1 MTTVTTSQPQT
12 DISVLHAQLQQLQQ
26 ENARLSLINQFAID
40 LHELTGAD
48 DILNYAAKHVVAGL
62 GFVDC
67 AIFILAADGETLVR
81 KAATGTRDLPSHLG
95 ISELKVGDGLVGYA
109 ASIKQSVLVS
119 DTRDDPHYLAD
130 LVPSL
135 SELVVPILDGDE
147 LLGVLD
153 CEHSQINYFSVEHQQ
168 ILEVVASI
176 LASKLRKSQ
185 MLDTLESSVSKLEY
199 AERLQKALYEI
210 ASFSYFA
217 NDFSSFYKRLH
228 QIVNSLIYAPNFFI
242 ALFDDETQTLQFPYF
257 ADTEDE
263 IDPNQVYGSDV
274 LEHSLTGHVFR
285 SKQPLLICR
294 QQMAD
299 FDREH
304 QVRTYGS
311 EPESWLGVPFQSSDT
326 VRGVVVVQSY
336 VANIQYSE
344 RDLELM
350 IFVSQHISNAL
361 ERVFSEKRLQHQAL
375 HDALT
380 ALPNRSLLM
389 DRIGQAF
396 KRMQRFPANHLAVMY
411 LDLDRFKTVND
422 TLGHQ
427 VGDAF
432 LIQVGR
438 VLKLCMRQTD
448 TLARLGG
455 DEFAVV
461 LEDVASLADVTDV
474 AQRIIQALQQPL
486 LVGDHML
493 LTSCSIGIALASSE
507 DQLQSAD
514 ELIRRADIAMYQAK
528 QDGRGVYRIYSSD
541 MKVEESQEFR
551 LGLEIKAALA
561 KQHFMLHYQP
571 IISLDTDD
579 TIGFEA
585 LIRWTHQSRGAITPD
600 EFIPYAEKNGLIG
613 LIDHYVLRQSIEQ
626 IRLWRQNYAMPF
638 YVSVNV
644 SGLAFSEP
652 DFAAAVIQKL
662 AEADVPARYLAIEI
676 TERALIEN
684 IEQARLCLK
693 QLRQH
698 GVKVLLDDFGT
709 GYSSLSYLNEF
720 KLDVLKIDRSFIA
733 NMKPRIQDNP
743 VVNTVI
749 ALAKTLNLKVVAEGV
764 ETSLQRQLLK
774 ELGCDAGQGYWFAKA
789 LPAADAVKWLR

>member
-1 MTTVTTSQPQT
+1 MTTVIISKPHT
-12 DISVLHAQLQQLQQ
+12 DISVLQAQLELLQQ

-67 AIFILAADGETLVR
+67 AIFILAGDGHTLVR
-81 KAATGTRDLPSHLG
+81 KAGTGTRDLPSHLG
-95 ISELKVGDGLVGYA
+95 IAELKVGHGLVGYA
-109 ASIKQSVLVS
+109 ASIKLSVLVS
-119 DTRDDPHYLAD
+119 DTRNDPYYLAD

-135 SELVVPILDGDE
+135 SELVVPILDGQD
-147 LLGVLD
+147 LLGVID
-153 CEHSQINYFSVEHQQ
+153 CEHSHSHYFTKEHQQ

-185 MLDTLESSVSKLEY
+185 MLHRLESSVSKLEY

-228 QIVNSLIYAPNFFI
+228 QIVNSLMYAPNFFI
-242 ALFDDETQTLQFPYF
+242 ALFDDETQQLHFPYF

-274 LEHSLTGHVFR
+274 LELSLTGHVFR
-285 SKQPLLICR
+285 SKQPLLISR
-294 QQMAD
+294 HQMAD

-304 QVRTYGS
+304 KVKTYGS

-336 VANIQYSE
+336 VANIQYNE

-380 ALPNRSLLM
+380 GLPNRSLLM

-411 LDLDRFKTVND
+411 LDVDRFKTVND

-438 VLKLCMRQTD
+438 VLKQCMRQTD

-461 LEDVASLADVTDV
+461 LEDVAALTDVTEV
-474 AQRIIQALQQPL
+474 AQRIIQSLQQPL
-486 LVGDHML
+486 QVGEHTL
-493 LTSCSIGIALASSE
+493 ITSCSIGIALASTTE
-507 DQLQSAD
+507 RLQSAD
-514 ELIRRADIAMYQAK
+514 ELIRRADIAMYKAK
-528 QDGRGVYRIYSSD
+528 QDGRAVFRIYSAD
-541 MKVEESQEFR
+541 MQAMESQEFR
-551 LGLEIKAALA
+551 LDLEIKAALA
-561 KQHFMLHYQP
+561 QQHFVLNYQP
-571 IISLDTDD
+571 IISLETDD
-579 TIGFEA
+579 TLGFEA
-585 LIRWTHQSRGAITPD
+585 LIRWTHPAQGVITPD
-600 EFIPYAEKNGLIG
+600 QFIPFAEKNGLIG
-613 LIDHYVLRQSIEQ
+613 LIDHYVLEQGIKQ
-626 IRLWRQNYAMPF
+626 IRLWMENYAAPF

-644 SGLAFSEP
+644 SGLAFSEA
-652 DFAAAVIQKL
+652 DFAAEVIKKL
-662 AEADVPARYLAIEI
+662 ADSAVPASYLAIEI

-693 QLRQH
+693 QLRKH

-764 ETSLQRQLLK
+764 ETSLQRKLLK
-774 ELGCDAGQGYWFAKA
+774 ELGCDAGQGYWFAKP
-789 LPAADAVKWLR
+789 LAADDAVKWLR

>member
-1 MTTVTTSQPQT
+1 MTTVTTSQA
-12 DISVLHAQLQQLQQ
+12 DISALHAQLQQLQQ

-40 LHELTGAD
+40 LHDLTDAD
-48 DILNYAAKHVVAGL
+48 DILHYAAKHVVAGL

-67 AIFILAADGETLVR
+67 AIFILSDDGQTLVR
-81 KAATGTRDLPSHLG
+81 KAGTGTRDLPSHLG
-95 ISELKVGDGLVGYA
+95 IAELKVGDGLVGYA
-109 ASIKQSVLVS
+109 ASIKQSVLVD
-119 DTRDDPHYLAD
+119 DTRNDPHYLAD

-135 SELVVPILDGDE
+135 SELVVPILDGQD
-147 LLGVLD
+147 LLGVID
-153 CEHSQINYFSVEHQQ
+153 CEHSHSHYFTKEHQQ

-176 LASKLRKSQ
+176 LASKLRKSEI
-185 MLDTLESSVSKLEY
+185 LVRLESSVSKLEY

-242 ALFDDETQTLQFPYF
+242 ALYDDETELLQFPYF
-257 ADTEDE
+257 ADTED
-263 IDPNQVYGSDV
+263 DLHPDQVFGKDV

-285 SKQPLLICR
+285 SNKPLLILRKDIAAFER
-294 QQMAD
+294 QYD
-299 FDREH
+299 
-304 QVRTYGS
+304 VNSYGS
-311 EPESWLGVPFQSSDT
+311 EPEAWLGVPFQSSET

-336 VANIQYSE
+336 VASIQYTDRE
-344 RDLELM
+344 LELM

-380 ALPNRSLLM
+380 GLPNRSLLM

-411 LDLDRFKTVND
+411 LDLDRFKAVND

-432 LIQVGR
+432 LIQVGKI
-438 VLKLCMRQTD
+438 LKLCMRQTD

-474 AQRIIQALQQPL
+474 AQRIIHELQKPL
-486 LVGDHML
+486 QVGEHTL
-493 LTSCSIGIALASSE
+493 LTSCSIGIAQTSAA

-528 QDGRGVYRIYSSD
+528 QDGRGMYCIYSSD
-541 MKVEESQEFR
+541 MQIKERQEFR
-551 LGLEIKAALA
+551 MDLEIKAALA
-561 KQHFMLHYQP
+561 QQHFMLHYQP
-571 IISLDTDD
+571 IVSLETDN
-579 TIGFEA
+579 TLGFEA
-585 LIRWTHQSRGAITPD
+585 LIRWNHPTQGQITPD
-600 EFIPYAEKNGLIG
+600 QFIPFAEKNGLIG
-613 LIDHYVLRQSIEQ
+613 LIDHFVLQQSISQ
-626 IRLWRQNYAMPF
+626 IHLWIQNHAEPF

-652 DFAAAVIQKL
+652 DFASDVIHKL
-662 AEADVPARYLAIEI
+662 MTAGIPASYLAIEI

-693 QLRQH
+693 QLRRH

-764 ETSLQRQLLK
+764 ETSLQRKLLK

-789 LPAADAVKWLR
+789 LPANDAVKWLR

>member
-1 MTTVTTSQPQT
+1 MT
-12 DISVLHAQLQQLQQ
+12 ISTPYTNFSALEAQLQLFQQ
-26 ENARLSLINQFAID
+26 ENTRLRLINRFAID
-40 LHELTGAD
+40 LHDLNSAE
-48 DILNYAAKHVVAGL
+48 DILTYAAKHVVAGL

-67 AIFILAADGETLVR
+67 AIFILDPDGNTLVR
-81 KAATGTRDLPSHLG
+81 KAASGTRDLPSHLG
-95 ISELKVGDGLVGYA
+95 VAELKLGHGLVGYA

-119 DTRDDPHYLAD
+119 DTRENPYYLAD

-135 SELVVPILDGDE
+135 SELVVPILDGEE
-147 LLGVLD
+147 LLGVID
-153 CEHSQINYFSVEHQQ
+153 CEHSQANYFSAEHQQ
-168 ILEVVASI
+168 ILEIVASI

-185 MLDTLESSVSKLEY
+185 MLDRLESSVRKLEY

-210 ASFSYFA
+210 ASFSSFA
-217 NDFSSFYKRLH
+217 NDFSSFYQRLH

-242 ALFDDETQTLQFPYF
+242 ALFDEDTQTLHFPYF

-263 IDPNQVYGSDV
+263 IDPNQGFGSDV

-285 SKQPLLICR
+285 TKQPLLINR
-294 QQMAD
+294 QQMMN
-299 FDREH
+299 FDDEH
-304 QVRTYGS
+304 QIRIFGS
-311 EPESWLGVPFQSSDT
+311 LPESWLGVPFQSSDS

-336 VANIQYSE
+336 MADIQYNQ

-380 ALPNRSLLM
+380 GLPNRSLLM
-389 DRIGQAF
+389 DRIEQAF
-396 KRMQRFPANHLAVMY
+396 KRMQRFPSHQLAVMY
-411 LDLDRFKTVND
+411 LDLDRFKAVND

-427 VGDAF
+427 VGDEF
-432 LIQVGR
+432 LVQVGR

-461 LEDVASLADVTDV
+461 LEDVSGLVDVTDV
-474 AQRIIQALQQPL
+474 AQRIIVALQQPL
-486 LVGDHML
+486 LLGDQL
-493 LTSCSIGIALASSE
+493 LQTSCSIGVALACAADE
-507 DQLQSAD
+507 LQSAD

-528 QDGRGVYRIYSSD
+528 KDGRGVYRVYCAD
-541 MKVEESQEFR
+541 MKAEQNQEFR

-561 KQHFMLHYQP
+561 KQQFTLHYQP
-571 IISLDTDD
+571 IVSLQTDD
-579 TIGFEA
+579 TLGFEA
-585 LIRWTHQSRGAITPD
+585 LIRWTHHSRGMITPD
-600 EFIPYAEKNGLIG
+600 EFIPYAEKNNLIG

-626 IRLWRQNYAMPF
+626 IQLWRQSYATPF
-638 YVSVNV
+638 YISVNV

-652 DFAAAVIQKL
+652 DFAFSVIQQL
-662 AEADVPARYLAIEI
+662 NEATVPPSYLAIEI

-693 QLRQH
+693 QLRAH

-733 NMKPRIQDNP
+733 SIKPRIQDNP

-749 ALAKTLNLKVVAEGV
+749 ALAKTLDLKVVAEGV
-764 ETSLQRQLLK
+764 ETSQQRQLLK
-774 ELGCDAGQGYWFAKA
+774 ELGCDAGQGYWFDKA
-789 LPAADAVKWLR
+789 LPAADAIKWLR

>member
-1 MTTVTTSQPQT
+1 MTIVTTLQPET
-12 DISVLHAQLQQLQQ
+12 DLSVLHAQLQLLQQ
-26 ENARLSLINQFAID
+26 ENARLCLINQFAID

-67 AIFILAADGETLVR
+67 AIFILADDGQTLVR
-81 KAATGTRDLPSHLG
+81 KAATGTRDVPSHLG
-95 ISELKVGDGLVGYA
+95 IAELKIGQGLVGHA
-109 ASIKQSVLVS
+109 ANIRQAVLVS
-119 DTRDDPHYLAD
+119 DTREDPYYVSD

-135 SELVVPILDGDE
+135 SELVVPILDAHGV
-147 LLGVLD
+147 LGVID
-153 CEHSQINYFSVEHQQ
+153 CEHSHSHYFSQEHQQ

-176 LASKLRKSQ
+176 LASKLRKAQ
-185 MLDTLESSVSKLEY
+185 MLDRLESSVSKLEY

-242 ALFDDETQTLQFPYF
+242 ALFDEETQQLHFPYF

-263 IDPNQVYGSDV
+263 INPNQVYSSDI
-274 LEHSLTGHVFR
+274 LKHSLTGHVFR
-285 SKQPLLICR
+285 SNKPLLILR
-294 QQMAD
+294 KDISAFEQA
-299 FDREH
+299 
-304 QVRTYGS
+304 YGVNAYGA

-336 VANIQYSE
+336 VANIHYSE

-380 ALPNRSLLM
+380 GLPNRSLLL

-432 LIQVGR
+432 LVQVGR
-438 VLKLCMRQTD
+438 VLRLCMRQTD

-461 LEDVASLADVTDV
+461 LEDVTGLADVTDV
-474 AQRIIQALQQPL
+474 AQRIIQSLQQPL
-486 LVGDHML
+486 LVGEHML
-493 LTSCSIGIALASSE
+493 LTSCSIGIALANSA
-507 DQLQSAD
+507 DDLHSAD

-528 QDGRGVYRIYSSD
+528 QDGRGVYRIYSAE
-541 MKVEESQEFR
+541 MLVQESQEFR
-551 LGLEIKAALA
+551 LGLEIKTALA

-571 IISLDTDD
+571 IVSLDTEE

-585 LIRWTHQSRGAITPD
+585 LIRWTHPIRGTITPD
-600 EFIPYAEKNGLIG
+600 EFIPFAEKNGLMG
-613 LIDHYVLRQSIEQ
+613 LIDHYVLKHSIEQ
-626 IRLWRQNYAMPF
+626 IKLWKQTYAKPF
-638 YVSVNV
+638 YVSVNI

-652 DFAAAVIQKL
+652 DFAFAVIQKL
-662 AEADVPARYLAIEI
+662 RQAAVPASYLAIEI

-693 QLRQH
+693 QLRQY

-733 NMKPRIQDNP
+733 NMKPHVQDNP

-749 ALAKTLNLKVVAEGV
+749 ALAKTLNLKVVAEGI
-764 ETSLQRQLLK
+764 ETSLQQQLLK

>member
-1 MTTVTTSQPQT
+1 MTTVATLLPQT
-12 DISVLHAQLQQLQQ
+12 DISVLHTQLQLLQQ

-40 LHELTGAD
+40 LHELTGLD

-67 AIFILAADGETLVR
+67 AIFILADDQHTLVR
-81 KAATGTRDLPSHLG
+81 KAGTGTRDLPSHLG
-95 ISELKVGDGLVGYA
+95 IAELKVGEGLVGYS
-109 ASIKQSVLVS
+109 ASIKKSVLVP
-119 DTRDDPHYLAD
+119 DTRDNPHYLAD

-135 SELVVPILDGDE
+135 SELVVPILDGNE
-147 LLGVLD
+147 LLGVID
-153 CEHSQINYFSVEHQQ
+153 CEHSHINYFSVEHQQ
-168 ILEVVASI
+168 ILEIVSSL

-217 NDFSSFYKRLH
+217 NEFSSFYKRLH
-228 QIVNSLIYAPNFFI
+228 QIVNSLMYAPNFFI
-242 ALFDDETQTLQFPYF
+242 ALFDEETQQLHFPYF

-263 IDPNQVYGSDV
+263 MDPNQVYGSDV
-274 LEHSLTGHVFR
+274 LKHSLTGHVFR
-285 SKQPLLICR
+285 SNEPLLIMR
-294 QQMAD
+294 KDIAAFEQEYDVNA
-299 FDREH
+299 
-304 QVRTYGS
+304 YGA

-326 VRGVVVVQSY
+326 VHGVVVVQSY
-336 VANIQYSE
+336 VENIHYSE

-396 KRMQRFPANHLAVMY
+396 KRMQRFPAHHLAVMY
-411 LDLDRFKTVND
+411 LDLDRFKSVND

-432 LIQVGR
+432 LVQVGR

-461 LEDVASLADVTDV
+461 LEDVVGLADVTDV
-474 AQRIIQALQQPL
+474 AQRIINALQQPL
-486 LVGDHML
+486 LVGEHML
-493 LTSCSIGIALASSE
+493 LTSCSIGIALASSA

-528 QDGRGVYRIYSSD
+528 RDGRGIYRIYSAD
-541 MKVEESQEFR
+541 MKAEETQEFR

-571 IISLDTDD
+571 IISLESDD

-585 LIRWTHQSRGAITPD
+585 LIRWNHQTRGAITPD
-600 EFIPYAEKNGLIG
+600 QFIPFAEKNGLIG

-626 IRLWRQNYAMPF
+626 IRLWIQNHSSAF

-652 DFAAAVIQKL
+652 GFASDVLNKL
-662 AEADVPARYLAIEI
+662 AEAQVPASYLAIEI

-743 VVNTVI
+743 VVNTVV
-749 ALAKTLNLKVVAEGV
+749 ALAKTLNLKVVAEGI

-789 LPAADAVKWLR
+789 LPAEDAVKWLR

>member
-1 MTTVTTSQPQT
+1 
-12 DISVLHAQLQQLQQ
+12 
-26 ENARLSLINQFAID
+26 
-40 LHELTGAD
+40 
-48 DILNYAAKHVVAGL
+48 
-62 GFVDC
+62 
-67 AIFILAADGETLVR
+67 
-81 KAATGTRDLPSHLG
+81 
-95 ISELKVGDGLVGYA
+95 
-109 ASIKQSVLVS
+109 
-119 DTRDDPHYLAD
+119 
-130 LVPSL
+130 
-135 SELVVPILDGDE
+135 
-147 LLGVLD
+147 
-153 CEHSQINYFSVEHQQ
+153 
-168 ILEVVASI
+168 
-176 LASKLRKSQ
+176 
-185 MLDTLESSVSKLEY
+185 
-199 AERLQKALYEI
+199 
-210 ASFSYFA
+210 
-217 NDFSSFYKRLH
+217 
-228 QIVNSLIYAPNFFI
+228 
-242 ALFDDETQTLQFPYF
+242 
-257 ADTEDE
+257 
-263 IDPNQVYGSDV
+263 
-274 LEHSLTGHVFR
+274 
-285 SKQPLLICR
+285 
-294 QQMAD
+294 
-299 FDREH
+299 
-304 QVRTYGS
+304 
-311 EPESWLGVPFQSSDT
+311 QSSDT

-336 VANIQYSE
+336 VANIHYSE

-380 ALPNRSLLM
+380 GLPNRSLLL

-432 LIQVGR
+432 LVQVGR

-461 LEDVASLADVTDV
+461 LEDVTGLADVTDV
-474 AQRIIQALQQPL
+474 AQRIIQSLQQPL
-486 LVGDHML
+486 LVGEHML
-493 LTSCSIGIALASSE
+493 LTSCSIGIALANSA

-528 QDGRGVYRIYSSD
+528 QDGRGVYRIYSAD
-541 MKVEESQEFR
+541 MLVQESQEFR

-571 IISLDTDD
+571 IISLETED

-585 LIRWTHQSRGAITPD
+585 LIRWTHQVRGMITPD
-600 EFIPYAEKNGLIG
+600 EFIPFAEKNGLIG
-613 LIDHYVLRQSIEQ
+613 LIDHYVLKHSIEQ
-626 IRLWRQNYAMPF
+626 IRQWKQKYTKPF

-652 DFAAAVIQKL
+652 DFAISVIQKL
-662 AEADVPARYLAIEI
+662 TQAGVPASYLAIEI

-733 NMKPRIQDNP
+733 NMKPHIQDNP

-764 ETSLQRQLLK
+764 ETSLQQQLLK

-789 LPAADAVKWLR
+789 LPSADAVKWLR

>member
-1 MTTVTTSQPQT
+1 MTTVATSQPQT
-12 DISVLHAQLQQLQQ
+12 DISVLQAQLQLLTQ

-67 AIFILAADGETLVR
+67 AIFILADDKQNLVR
-81 KAATGTRDLPSHLG
+81 KAGTGTRDLPSHLG
-95 ISELKVGDGLVGYA
+95 IAELKVGCGLVGYA

-119 DTRDDPHYLAD
+119 DTRHDPHYMAD

-135 SELVVPILDGDE
+135 SELVVPILDGQE
-147 LLGVLD
+147 LLGVID
-153 CEHSQINYFSVEHQQ
+153 CEHSHVNYFSTEHQH

-185 MLDTLESSVSKLEY
+185 MLDRLESSVNQLEY

-242 ALFDDETQTLQFPYF
+242 ALFDEESQTLQFPYF

-263 IDPNQVYGSDV
+263 LDPNQVYGADV

-285 SKQPLLICR
+285 SKKPLLISR

-299 FDREH
+299 YDREH
-304 QVRTYGS
+304 KVRTYGS
-311 EPESWLGVPFQSSDT
+311 VPESWLGVPFQSSET

-336 VANIQYSE
+336 VAAIQYSE

-380 ALPNRSLLM
+380 GLPNRSLLM

-396 KRMQRFPANHLAVMY
+396 KRMKRFPDNQLAVMY

-427 VGDAF
+427 AGDAF
-432 LIQVGR
+432 LVEVGR
-438 VLKLCMRQTD
+438 VLKQCMRQSD

-461 LEDVASLADVTDV
+461 LEDVTGLDDVIEV
-474 AQRIIQALQQPL
+474 AQRIIYSLQQP
-486 LVGDHML
+486 VMVNGHTL
-493 LTSCSIGIALASSE
+493 LTSSSIGIALTHSAE
-507 DQLQSAD
+507 NLQSAD
-514 ELIRRADIAMYQAK
+514 EVIRRADIAMYQAK
-528 QDGRGVYRIYSSD
+528 QDGRGVYRIYS
-541 MKVEESQEFR
+541 EEMQIKDSQEFR
-551 LGLEIKAALA
+551 LDMEIKTAVAQ
-561 KQHFMLHYQP
+561 QHFVLYYQP
-571 IISLDTDD
+571 IVSLESDD
-579 TIGFEA
+579 TLGFEA
-585 LIRWTHQSRGAITPD
+585 LIRWQHQTRGTITPD
-600 EFIPYAEKNGLIG
+600 EFIPFAEQNGLIG
-613 LIDHYVLRQSIEQ
+613 LIDHYVLKQGIEQ
-626 IRLWRQNYAMPF
+626 IRLWMQNYATAF

-644 SGLAFSEP
+644 SGRAFSEP
-652 DFAAAVIQKL
+652 HFAAGVIEMLSQ
-662 AEADVPARYLAIEI
+662 AQVPASYLAIEI

-684 IEQARLCLK
+684 IDQARLCLK

-733 NMKPRIQDNP
+733 NMKPGLQDNP

-749 ALAKTLNLKVVAEGV
+749 VLAKTLNLKVIAEGI

-774 ELGCDAGQGYWFAKA
+774 ELGCDAGQGYWFAKP
-789 LPAADAVKWLR
+789 LPAADAIKWLR

>member
-1 MTTVTTSQPQT
+1 MTTLTTSQHQS
-12 DISVLHAQLQQLQQ
+12 DIRSLHFQLQQLQQ
-26 ENARLSLINQFAID
+26 DNARLRLINQFAID
-40 LHELTGAD
+40 LHELTGMD
-48 DILNYAAKHVVAGL
+48 QILTYTAKHVVAGL

-67 AIFILAADGETLVR
+67 AIFILADDQQSLIR

-95 ISELKVGDGLVGYA
+95 IAELKIGDGLVGYA
-109 ASIKQSVLVS
+109 ASVKASVLVS
-119 DTRDDPHYLAD
+119 DTRNDPHYLAD

-147 LLGVLD
+147 LLGVID
-153 CEHSQINYFSVEHQQ
+153 CEHSHTHYFTLEHQQ

-176 LASKLRKSQ
+176 LASKLRKSEIV
-185 MLDTLESSVSKLEY
+185 DRLESSVSKLKY

-210 ASFSYFA
+210 ASFSCFA
-217 NDFSSFYKRLH
+217 NDFSNLYKRMH

-242 ALFDDETQTLQFPYF
+242 ALYDEETELLQFPYF
-257 ADTEDE
+257 ADTED
-263 IDPNQVYGSDV
+263 DLHPDQVFGKDL
-274 LEHSLTGHVFR
+274 LERSLTGYVFR
-285 SKQPLLICR
+285 TNKPLLILGN
-294 QQMAD
+294 QLAGFEQ
-299 FDREH
+299 EYK
-304 QVRTYGS
+304 VNSYGS
-311 EPESWLGVPFQSSDT
+311 KPQAWLGVPFQSSET

-336 VANIQYSE
+336 VANIQYTE

-361 ERVFSEKRLQHQAL
+361 ERVFSEKRLQYQAL

-380 ALPNRSLLM
+380 SLPNRGLLM
-389 DRIGQAF
+389 DRIAQAF
-396 KRMQRFPANHLAVMY
+396 RRMQRFPANHLAVMY

-427 VGDAF
+427 VGDDF

-438 VLKLCMRQTD
+438 VLKTCMRQSD

-461 LEDVASLADVTDV
+461 LEDVAGLNDVIEV

-486 LVGDHML
+486 LVGEHLL

-528 QDGRGVYRIYSSD
+528 QDGRAVYRIYSAD
-541 MKVEESQEFR
+541 MQAQESQEFR

-561 KQHFMLHYQP
+561 QQHFVLHYQP
-571 IISLDTDD
+571 IISLETDD
-579 TIGFEA
+579 TLGFEA
-585 LIRWTHQSRGAITPD
+585 LIRWTHQTQGVIAPD
-600 EFIPYAEKNGLIG
+600 HFIPFAEKNGLIG
-613 LIDHYVLRQSIEQ
+613 LIDHYVLRHGIEQ
-626 IRLWRQNYAMPF
+626 IRLWMQDYAAAF

-652 DFAAAVIQKL
+652 DFATAVIQKL

-698 GVKVLLDDFGT
+698 GVRVLLDDFGT

-733 NMKPRIQDNP
+733 NMKPSIQDNP

-789 LPAADAVKWLR
+789 LPAIDAIKWLR